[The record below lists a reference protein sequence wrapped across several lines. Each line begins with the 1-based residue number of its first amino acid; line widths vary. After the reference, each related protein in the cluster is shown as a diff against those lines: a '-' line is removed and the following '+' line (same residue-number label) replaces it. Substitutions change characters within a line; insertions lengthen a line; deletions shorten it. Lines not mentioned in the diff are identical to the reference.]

1 MDPRGAANMEHE
13 LETATL
19 GGGCFWCLEAVYQQ
33 VNGVRAVES
42 GYTGGHVSHPTY
54 QQVSEGDTGH
64 AEVVRVTFDPA
75 VINFREIIEIF
86 FAIHDP
92 TTLNQQGNDVGPQY
106 RSVIFTH
113 SEAQRAVAEY
123 VMRELVAN
131 KTFDAPIV
139 TQIEPEQPYWRAE
152 ASHQNYFQDHPSQG
166 YCAFIISP
174 KLAKFRERFAGKLR
188 R

>member
-1 MDPRGAANMEHE
+1 MAQD

-54 QQVSEGDTGH
+54 QQVCEGDTGH

-75 VINFREIIEIF
+75 VITFREILEIF

-92 TTLNQQGNDVGPQY
+92 TTLNRQGNDVGAQY

-113 SEAQRAVAEY
+113 SEAQRATAEY
-123 VMRELVAN
+123 VMRELVAG

-152 ASHQNYFQDHPSQG
+152 VSHQNYYQDHPSQG
-166 YCAFIISP
+166 YCAFVISP
-174 KLAKFRERFAGKLR
+174 KLAKFREKFAAKLHR
-188 R
+188 